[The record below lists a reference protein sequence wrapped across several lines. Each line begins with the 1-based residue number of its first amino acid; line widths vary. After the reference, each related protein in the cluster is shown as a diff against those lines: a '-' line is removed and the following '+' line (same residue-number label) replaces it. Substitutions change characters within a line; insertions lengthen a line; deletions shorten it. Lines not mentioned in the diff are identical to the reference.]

1 MAVTYKLLETFDGT
15 RKQTVPDSEN
25 EGGTKE
31 ETITGITDIEVEFK
45 SDKPDVTHTRMVN
58 VVFDK
63 DGKYDD
69 TATKT
74 RIGEVALGIE
84 NKIAVGVVS

>member
-1 MAVTYKLLETFDGT
+1 MYIFL
-15 RKQTVPDSEN
+15 N
-25 EGGTKE
+25 N
-31 ETITGITDIEVEFK
+31 K
-45 SDKPDVTHTRMVN
+45 SDLFCRVLLQGDVYLMVN

-84 NKIAVGVVS
+84 NKIAVGVLS